1 MKQLFTLLT
10 LALGFGAHA
19 QDHYWQQEMHYA
31 MSVDLDVEQHTY
43 NGTGR
48 LTYTNNSPDTLKN
61 VYLHLYFNAFQPGS
75 MMDVRS
81 RTIKDPD
88 RRVMDRISKL
98 EEDEIGF
105 QNITSLQQNGDPL
118 KWEVHGTI
126 LKAELME
133 PMLPG
138 ATSTFDLVWDA
149 QVPKQIRR
157 SGRDNKEGVEFTMTQ
172 WYPKMAEYDEDGWH
186 ADQYVGREFYG
197 VWGSFDVEIMADKD
211 YVIGG
216 TGYLQNAEEV
226 GFGYEGVKKARVKR
240 GQKRKWHF
248 KADNVHDFAFA
259 ADPDFTHDIVE
270 IENGPT
276 VHLFYDEMTANV
288 ENWERLQN
296 GYLQKYFDFMAEHFG
311 KYPYDQFSIIQ
322 GGDGGMEY
330 PMCTMILGGGDNFEG
345 FTGLFVHEATH
356 NWYYGVIGT
365 NEAAHPWMDEGFTSY
380 AEEEC
385 MNMLFERGEEN
396 PHLGAYRN
404 YVYLDTAG
412 YREPLSTPAD
422 HFNYNMVYGI
432 NSYSAGAL
440 FLNMMEY
447 IVGEEAFARGM
458 KRYWNQWQFKHPDP
472 YDFLRIMEKESG
484 MELDW
489 YLSYYK
495 DQVKSIDYAITDVQ
509 PEMNGNTI
517 SLERVGKFPMPIDL
531 KVTYDDGSQRLF
543 TIPLLSMYK
552 AKEDLRFEAMKPW
565 PWTHP
570 TYELKLPDG
579 GRHIQKVEI
588 DPTLRLL
595 DIDRTNNIW
604 EK

>member
-1 MKQLFTLLT
+1 
-10 LALGFGAHA
+10 
-19 QDHYWQQEMHYA
+19 

-98 EEDEIGF
+98 GEDEIGF

-118 KWEVHGTI
+118 KWEVYGTV

-138 ATSTFDLVWDA
+138 TTSTFDLVWDA

-157 SGRDNKEGVEFTMTQ
+157 SGRDNKEGVDFTMTQ

-270 IENGPT
+270 IDNGPT
-276 VHLFYDEMTANV
+276 VHLFYDETTANV

-385 MNMLFERGEEN
+385 MNMLFERGEDN
-396 PHLGAYRN
+396 PHLGAYHN

-447 IVGEEAFARGM
+447 VVGEEAFARGM

-495 DQVKSIDYAITDVQ
+495 DQVKSIDYAIKDVQ

-531 KVTYDDGSQRLF
+531 KVTYQDGTQRLF

-552 AKEDLRFEAMKPW
+552 AKEDMRFEAMKPW

-595 DIDRTNNIW
+595 DIDRTNNNW